1 MKKLMIITFIAV
13 ELFVATV
20 RLSDENKC
28 VEMHAFEEPKRTVIE
43 SFEVV
48 EEPSVEIV
56 DEYTLAM
63 GGFLA

>member
-20 RLSDENKC
+20 RLADDNKC
-28 VEMHAFEEPKRTVIE
+28 VEMHAHEELKRTVIE
-43 SFEVV
+43 NFEVV